1 MFSKEQF
8 GQRLCE
14 IRKQH
19 NETQFQ
25 LGDAIGLAKSRIS
38 EIENG
43 KNSTPVENIAKIC
56 EHYKVSADYLLGFTD
71 NPKPKGWKK

>member
-38 EIENG
+38 EIENAVG
-43 KNSTPVENIAKIC
+43 TYIEFIKRFCNN
-56 EHYKVSADYLLGFTD
+56 Y
-71 NPKPKGWKK
+71 